1 MRIGFFPN
9 MGKPTIMSVLQEAIH
24 ICKKYHIDIVF
35 PDDLEGEDIEA
46 RLGLTSSQVLT
57 RKEAFEHIDMAFSF
71 GGDGTIIQLAREIY
85 PYKVPICGI
94 NLGELGFLNQIE
106 VEQLESH
113 IERIAKGDYFTEKR
127 NHLCACIRRQNGDK
141 EDLVPIIN
149 EIVITKS
156 EPAKMARINLAIN
169 GRHTQM
175 YPADGLI
182 VSSATGSTGYNLS
195 AGGPI
200 MSPDNR
206 SLIVTPI
213 APHLIQHVS
222 MVLKEDD
229 LIDITMPE
237 RENQLHACID
247 GVYDYWFT
255 NQESLHIESNPI
267 YCQFVRF
274 NDQGFF
280 GTLFKK
286 LSSRRDEYI

>member
-9 MGKPTIMSVLQEAIH
+9 MGKANIMEVLKEACR
-24 ICKKYHIDIVF
+24 ICGNHGIEVF
-35 PDDLEGEDIEA
+35 IPNDLEGDHVNYD
-46 RLGLTSSQVLT
+46 LGLDEDHVLP
-57 RKEAFEHIDMAFSF
+57 RPEIFRVIDMAFSF

-85 PYKVPICGI
+85 AFEVPICGI

-106 VEQLESH
+106 VDQLPCH
-113 IERIAKGDYFTEKR
+113 IDRLAKGDYYTENR
-127 NHLCACIRRQNGDK
+127 NHLCAYILRDDGSK

-149 EIVITKS
+149 EIVVTKS
-156 EPAKMARINLAIN
+156 QPAKMARINLAIN

-222 MVLKEDD
+222 MVLQEED

-237 RENQLHACID
+237 REDQLHACID
-247 GVYDYWFT
+247 GVYDYWFS
-255 NQESLHIESNPI
+255 NKESLHIVSNPV
-267 YCQFVRF
+267 YCKFVRF